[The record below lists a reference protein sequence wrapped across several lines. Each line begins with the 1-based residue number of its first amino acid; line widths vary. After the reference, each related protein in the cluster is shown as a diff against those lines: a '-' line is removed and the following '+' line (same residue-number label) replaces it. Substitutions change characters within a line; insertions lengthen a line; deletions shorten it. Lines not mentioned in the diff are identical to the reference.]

1 MPRVESFP
9 PLARRGATVLILG
22 SVPGVASLR
31 AGQYYAHPRNHF
43 WRLLGE
49 LLGFD
54 ASASYAHRVRAVTA
68 ARIAVWDV
76 LQSCEREGS
85 LDAAIDDRTLVP
97 NDFAAFFRRHRQ
109 VARVFFNGAKAEAC
123 YRRCVLPNV
132 TAPLIEYRR
141 LPSTSPANAS
151 QSHGDRLVAW
161 RGILGAGPQ
170 CSDNRVAIAAPTT
183 RSSSTPKA

>member
-22 SVPGVASLR
+22 SMPGVASLR
-31 AGQYYAHPRNHF
+31 AGQYYAHPRNQF
-43 WRLLGE
+43 WPLLGE

-54 ASASYAHRVRAVTA
+54 ASAPYARRVRAVTA

-85 LDAAIDDRTLVP
+85 LDTAIEDDTLAV
-97 NDFAAFFRRHRQ
+97 NDFPGFFARYRQ
-109 VARVFFNGAKAEAC
+109 VSRVYFNGAKAEAC
-123 YRRCVLPNV
+123 YRRHVLPRV
-132 TAPLIEYRR
+132 AARPLEYQR

-151 QSHGDRLVAW
+151 QSYRAKLAAW
-161 RGILGAGPQ
+161 RGIRADG
-170 CSDNRVAIAAPTT
+170 S
-183 RSSSTPKA
+183 